1 MNRGAQA
8 LFKRFQL
15 DRYLAPVLTTVALG
29 VLVTTLVAYFYTKNT
44 VEELVQGQIIQTLS
58 FLDREIN
65 LQARDMTMQTKLVA
79 QEEVLRLALEDS
91 YLGRSARAAA
101 QRKLEIYVRS
111 GAFERMYLMNPKGG
125 LVLSSDPT
133 LAGILDVSDRRY
145 FTQAIAGHPTL
156 ETVPISRVT
165 GRPIMVTSTP
175 LRSPDGAVLG
185 VVVGIVHTDAFA
197 REMLDDSRIGKSGGA
212 YIMTRDGMILGAPAW
227 AAPGTFG
234 IGRNNGQTASDVENL
249 LTSTETGGV
258 HRFVREGSRRMCI
271 TRSNTATG
279 WVLVLEAD
287 EDEVLA
293 PATHLAA
300 VSGIISLITL
310 VVVMLALGVLR
321 KVMANLR
328 KSEAD
333 HRTLTELS
341 PVGILTFGP
350 SGGPEYINR
359 QARSILGIMPDAP
372 LPSAIAL
379 EDSEGML
386 LTGDGSP
393 ISRTLRERTSI
404 TSLLTRYTRPNGERR
419 ALYLNATPLAVEG
432 REAHGVVATLEDIT
446 ERMQALELLHQSEER
461 FSSLFRLSPD
471 SIVLSELESG
481 VIVDVNEAFTNN
493 HGLERD
499 GVVGKTIRELG
510 LYTDEEQLV
519 ELMRLVKEH
528 GHANNFVARGRDR
541 DGAEAI
547 LSLSTQVMEIGEKRY
562 RMTVARDVTAS
573 VLAQQALSASEEKF
587 RSIVE
592 SSPMGMHFYV
602 VDEQDRLILSGANPA
617 SDKFL
622 GVRHQEKFGLPIEE
636 AFPNLKDS
644 ALPEMYRQV
653 ALGELGRQ
661 HFEESYDDGR
671 TRGIFE
677 VLVFRSGER
686 AVTATYL
693 DITERKEQEERLR
706 QSEER
711 FSRLFRFSPEAMALV
726 ELENN
731 ILTDV
736 NEAFLRVTGYGS
748 GELLGKM
755 TSEIPFYADEASR
768 NAIILML
775 EHDGHVENYEFEG
788 RRKDGQA
795 VQCSISCHIIALNGT
810 RYILAL
816 LRDITEIK
824 KMQEMMI
831 QTEKMI
837 SVGGI
842 AAGIA
847 HEINNPL
854 GIVLQAA
861 QNLVQ
866 RTRADFKKNI
876 EVATGL
882 GLSMDLLKQY
892 MQARKLDVFIEDIQA
907 AAVRASAII
916 RHMLDFSRS
925 SESRRKICDLPGI
938 IDKAVT
944 LAGSDYDLKKSYDFK
959 RIKIVRDYE
968 DDLPAVSCTE
978 TEVEQVLL
986 NLLRNSAQAL
996 AAADPPAQEPRIDI
1010 RARNDGEFVRIEIED
1025 NGPGMPPEVQRRV
1038 FEPFYTTK
1046 PPGVGTGLGLS
1057 VSYFIITKGH
1067 GGKMTVSSQP
1077 GVGTLF
1083 RIELPAE
1090 LDVEDKA

>member
-1 MNRGAQA
+1 MSSGAKA
-8 LFKRFQL
+8 FFKRSQL

-29 VLVTTLVAYFYTKNT
+29 VLITTLVAYFYTKKT
-44 VEELVQGQIIQTLS
+44 VEELVQGQIIQTLN

-65 LQARDMTMQTKLVA
+65 LQARDMTMQTNMVA

-111 GAFERMYLMNPKGG
+111 GAFERVYLMNPKGV
-125 LVLSSDPT
+125 LVLSSDPS
-133 LAGILDVSDRRY
+133 LAGTLDVSDRRY

-156 ETVPISRVT
+156 ETVPVSRVT

-175 LRSPDGAVLG
+175 LRSPDGAILG

-197 REMLDDSRIGKSGGA
+197 RDMLNDSRIGKSGGA
-212 YIMTRDGMILGAPAW
+212 YIMTREGMVLGAPAW
-227 AAPGTFG
+227 GVPGIFG
-234 IGRNNGQTASDVENL
+234 VGTDKGQLESLQTL
-249 LTSTETGGV
+249 LANAETGEIHHFERDG
-258 HRFVREGSRRMCI
+258 RRRMCI

-279 WVLVLEAD
+279 WMLVLEAD
-287 EDEVLA
+287 EENVLA
-293 PATHLAA
+293 PATRLAA

-321 KVMANLR
+321 KVMASLR

-350 SGGPEYINR
+350 SGRPEYMNR
-359 QARSILGIMPDAP
+359 QARSILSIEPDAP
-372 LPSAIAL
+372 LPPAIAL
-379 EDSEGML
+379 EDSEGRL

-393 ISRTLRERTSI
+393 FSRALRERTSI
-404 TSLLTRYTRPNGERR
+404 TSLLTRYTRPGGERR
-419 ALYLNATPLAVEG
+419 ALYLNATPLAEEG

-471 SIVLSELESG
+471 SIVLSELDSG
-481 VIVDVNEAFTNN
+481 VIVDVNDAFSDF
-493 HGLERD
+493 HGLARD
-499 GVVGKTIRELG
+499 EIIGKTVAELG
-510 LYTDEEQLV
+510 LYQDERQMQDIV
-519 ELMRLVKEH
+519 ERVKAE
-528 GHANNFVARGRDR
+528 GQALNVEVCGRNSS
-541 DGAEAI
+541 GAEVV
-547 LSLSTQVMEIGEKRY
+547 LSLSSQLMDIGEKRY
-562 RMTVARDVTAS
+562 RMTVARDVTAN
-573 VLAQQALSASEEKF
+573 VEAQKALSASEEKF

-622 GVRHQEKFGLPIEE
+622 GVRHQERFGLPIEE
-636 AFPNLKDS
+636 AFSDLKDS

-661 HFEESYDDGR
+661 HFEESYDDGHI
-671 TRGIFE
+671 RGVFE

-726 ELENN
+726 ELEHN

-736 NEAFLRVTGYGS
+736 NEAFLQVTGYS
-748 GELLGKM
+748 AGELLGKK
-755 TSEIPFYADEASR
+755 SREIPFYADEASR
-768 NAIILML
+768 NAIIQML
-775 EHDGHVENYEFEG
+775 GNDGHVENYEFEG

-795 VQCSISCHIIALNGT
+795 VKCALSCHIITLGGT

-816 LRDITEIK
+816 LRDVTEIK

-876 EVATGL
+876 EVAANIGL
-882 GLSMDLLKQY
+882 NMELLKQY

-907 AAVRASAII
+907 AALRASAII

-959 RIKIVRDYE
+959 RIKIVRDYA
-968 DDLPAVSCTE
+968 DDLPGVSCTE
-978 TEVEQVLL
+978 TEIEQVLL

-996 AAADPPAQEPRIDI
+996 AGASPPVQEPRIDI
-1010 RARNDGEFVRIEIED
+1010 RARDSGEFVRIEIED

-1083 RIELPAE
+1083 RIELPSEPAE
-1090 LDVEDKA
+1090 EGTA